1 MALISFK
8 HKKRPFSSIIAS
20 DFFNGDD
27 FFESP
32 LFLNTLEEPA
42 LNIKETDDDFQVE
55 LSAPGYS
62 KKDFEVNIDN
72 GYLNISAKK
81 SSAKE
86 EKEENYTCK
95 EFSYNSFEKSL
106 LLPDTIEDDKVKAS
120 YKNGILK
127 FSLSKKEEVKKVAP
141 KMVEIS

>member
-1 MALISFK
+1 MSAINVV
-8 HKKRPFSSIIAS
+8 HRKRPFSTIIAS
-20 DFFNGDD
+20 DFFNRDD
-27 FFESP
+27 FFENP

-42 LNIKETDDDFQVE
+42 LNIKETDDDYQLE

-62 KKDFEVNIDN
+62 KKDFEVNIDS

-86 EKEENYTCK
+86 EKEDNYTCK
-95 EFSYNSFEKSL
+95 EFSYNSFEKSF

-127 FSLSKKEEVKKVAP
+127 FSLSKKEEAKKIAP